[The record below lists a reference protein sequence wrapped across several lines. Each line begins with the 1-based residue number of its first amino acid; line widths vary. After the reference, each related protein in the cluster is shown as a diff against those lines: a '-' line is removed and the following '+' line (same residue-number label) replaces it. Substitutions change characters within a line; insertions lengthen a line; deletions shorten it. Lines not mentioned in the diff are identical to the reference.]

1 MEITKKINLDLS
13 NIDGNAFSIM
23 GTFSKQAK
31 RENWSEKEIKF
42 VLDEAK
48 KNDYDHLLQTI
59 MNYIK

>member
-31 RENWSEKEIKF
+31 RENWSEKEIQF